1 MASHRSERAAVTPW
15 RRLILLIVLVI
26 ALLAALIVG
35 TVTTH
40 KSKWVPEFAL
50 DLEGGTQIILTPV
63 TTDGS
68 TVTQDDVNQAIEIIR
83 QRIDASGVAEAE
95 ITSQGGQ
102 NIVVGIPGTPSQE
115 TLDLVRTSAV
125 MRMRPVLQ
133 MLNPT
138 ELRPDTIS
146 QGSDGSDA
154 ATSEA
159 TVDEATS
166 EATVDEEVG
175 TGENTAAAG
184 SDADAAGD
192 AAAQDTESAS
202 TQDATAEATADAT
215 AGEATADATPST
227 QATYSAE
234 ELEEQAKA
242 LADTDGDGQLSDEP
256 ATTPENASDTAWITE
271 QVLYESYLL
280 DCTDPNAHV
289 SAESDDPDKAMVACD
304 HDTGAKYILGPAEIE
319 GTELSRAASGFDTEK
334 GSWVVNINF
343 NSSGADT
350 FTEVTTRLISLESPR
365 DLFAITLDGDII
377 TAARPEGV
385 ISGGNAQIS
394 GSGFTSDSTTTLAN
408 QLNFGSLPLSFE
420 VQSEEQISA
429 TLGSESLQAGL
440 LAGLIGII
448 LIVLYLLWQYHG
460 LGVVAIGSIA
470 LATGLS
476 YLIVCL
482 LSWTIGYRLS
492 LAGVVGLII
501 SIGITADSFIVFFE
515 RIRDEIRDGR
525 SLRVAVHRGWHRAK
539 RTIIVAD
546 SVNLVCALVLYF
558 LAVGSVRG
566 FAFTLGLTTILDL
579 VIVTMFTYP
588 VMMLLVR
595 TRFFGQGH
603 RFSGMDPVALGGE
616 PLYRGAG
623 SFSDKPRSRRR
634 AQPEE
639 TTTAD
644 TGSARRKKKSDQ
656 AVVDEADAGTTRAHS
671 DSSEPDRSTA
681 GGEAATEEEDSAV
694 ESAEGRAASETAD
707 AAAQT
712 AKADTSNEERQV
724 NEEAAAEDPEMV
736 GLSLAQRRALQRRR
750 ARETAAASD
759 DGETTGGGTSADSEE
774 ENV

>member
-68 TVTQDDVNQAIEIIR
+68 TVTQEDVNQAIEIIR

-133 MLNPT
+133 MVNPT
-138 ELRPDTIS
+138 DLRPDTVS
-146 QGSDGSDA
+146 QGSEGSDDA
-154 ATSEA
+154 ASQATVDGATSEA
-159 TVDEATS
+159 TVDAET
-166 EATVDEEVG
+166 G
-175 TGENTAAAG
+175 TGEDTAVDG
-184 SDADAAGD
+184 SDADAADD
-192 AAAQDTESAS
+192 AAAQGSESDS
-202 TQDATAEATADAT
+202 TQAATSDATS
-215 AGEATADATPST
+215 GEATADATPSV

-256 ATTPENASDTAWITE
+256 ATTPENPSDPAWITE
-271 QVLYESYLL
+271 QVLYQSYLL
-280 DCTDPNAHV
+280 DCTDPSAHV

-365 DLFAITLDGDII
+365 DLFAITLDGNII

-394 GSGFTSDSTTTLAN
+394 GSGFTSESTTTLAN

-440 LAGLIGII
+440 LAGLIGIV
-448 LIVLYLLWQYHG
+448 LIVIYLLWQYHG
-460 LGVVAIGSIA
+460 LGLVAIGSIA

-595 TRFFGQGH
+595 TKFFGQGR

-623 SFSDKPRSRRR
+623 SFSDRPRSRRR
-634 AQPEE
+634 AQAEE
-639 TTTAD
+639 ATTAE

-656 AVVDEADAGTTRAHS
+656 APLDAADAGTRRAQAG
-671 DSSEPDRSTA
+671 SSEPDRSTA
-681 GGEAATEEEDSAV
+681 GEEAATEEEDSAV
-694 ESAEGRAASETAD
+694 EGSEGRAASETVD
-707 AAAQT
+707 VAAQT
-712 AKADTSNEERQV
+712 AKAATSDEERQV

-750 ARETAAASD
+750 ARETAAAVSN
-759 DGETTGGGTSADSEE
+759 DGAITGGGTSADSKE